1 MGKGLILLRLAQ
13 VESMAM
19 CCPVQSDR
27 VMLVEAEQVVWPA
40 APWKFITGTAEDEE
54 VAMVGGVVSGPERS
68 RDHPAKAK
76 RSILLCADA
85 KLPERSRDNPADAKH
100 SILPCDASASQLSSA
115 EQKVQEEVLRGDLKR
130 LQAEH
135 KDVTTRL
142 KQAK

>member
-1 MGKGLILLRLAQ
+1 LRTWEKTDTADVAQ

-19 CCPVQSDR
+19 CCPVQSDKI
-27 VMLVEAEQVVWPA
+27 MMVEAEHVVGPA
-40 APWKFITGTAEDEE
+40 APWNFITGTSEDEE
-54 VAMVGGVVSGPERS
+54 VAMVGGARG

-100 SILPCDASASQLSSA
+100 SILPCADASASQLSSA
-115 EQKVQEEVLRGDLKR
+115 EQKVQEEVIRGDLKR